1 MTSEPAANPT
11 AAIPTGTNPTAAV
24 LVIGNEILSGRTK
37 DANLGHI
44 A

>member
-1 MTSEPAANPT
+1 MSSEA

-37 DANLGHI
+37 DANLGI
-44 A
+44 LPRS